1 MKKFE
6 MQILNKYLFCQV
18 FIWMLK
24 IWNDLKAANFA
35 KACDMI
41 NFLLLK
47 MVLTFHCSR
56 MQKFFGGF
64 SSTNSKTFQI
74 NFHCK
79 MSFKFSHKFYA
90 FMLLQFQYHG
100 NFCDV
105 KNLNIQSAYSTFEN
119 I

>member
-6 MQILNKYLFCQV
+6 MQILNKYFFCQV

-24 IWNDLKAANFA
+24 IWNDLKAATFA
-35 KACDMI
+35 KACGMI

-47 MVLTFHCSR
+47 MVLTFQCSR
-56 MQKFFGGF
+56 MQKISEVFRRQPQ
-64 SSTNSKTFQI
+64 TFQI

-79 MSFKFSHKFYA
+79 MSVKFSHKFYA